1 MSKRRDR
8 DFLRDI
14 LEAAHRIERYTE
26 GMTYEAF
33 LRDTKTQDAVIRNL
47 EIVGEATKNLSA
59 EVREEHHD
67 LPWRGMAGVR
77 DRLIHDYFGINL
89 DVVWQIITNELPQA
103 VGQIERIIDDSAK
116 HQP

>member
-1 MSKRRDR
+1 MPKRRDS

-14 LEAAHRIERYTE
+14 LEAAHRIGRYTE
-26 GMTYEAF
+26 GMNYEAF

-59 EVREEHHD
+59 EVREEHHEV
-67 LPWRGMAGVR
+67 PWRGMAGLR

-89 DVVWQIITNELPQA
+89 DIVWQIVTDELPQA
-103 VGQIERIIDDSAK
+103 ADQIETMTGYGADR
-116 HQP
+116 QL